1 LQAVKTMSKPDVSAV
16 MASLNSAF
24 EEQLGRSRSP
34 YDIVREGDYEDDS
47 AESSGSPEPDLRVPD
62 LVQRRVSFSELNQQ
76 GDAGIF

>member
-1 LQAVKTMSKPDVSAV
+1 MNKPDVSAV

-34 YDIVREGDYEDDS
+34 YDVVREGDSEDDS
-47 AESSGSPEPDLRVPD
+47 TESPGSPEPNLSVPN